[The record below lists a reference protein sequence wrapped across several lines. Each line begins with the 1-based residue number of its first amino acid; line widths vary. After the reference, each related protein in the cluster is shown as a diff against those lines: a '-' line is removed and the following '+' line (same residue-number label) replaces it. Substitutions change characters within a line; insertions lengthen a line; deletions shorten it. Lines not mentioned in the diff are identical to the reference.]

1 MMDNLNPCQL
11 VTLNDFNKS
20 YDIAIGEN
28 PDNRKTAAGT
38 RKKRAVARHTKLW
51 TPGRLLRIR
60 FLNGSS
66 SFKEATKA
74 ALANWQPHVNLNLQ
88 FIEEG
93 EAEIRISSD
102 PGAYWS
108 MIGTDALTVEEQ
120 AQATLN
126 LSPDQD
132 LSIRFFMAQAT
143 HEFGHMLGAEH
154 EHLHPEMTIPW
165 DKEAVYQYFGATSDE
180 DRSRID
186 LTYFNLL
193 DASEVNHSSYDP
205 KSIMHYAI
213 RQNWTKGDFQIHLN
227 PVISEK
233 DKGFMT
239 TAYPHSDASQET
251 GSA

>member
-1 MMDNLNPCQL
+1 MDNLNPCQL
-11 VTLNDFNKS
+11 VTPNDVNTS
-20 YDIAIGEN
+20 YETAIREN
-28 PDNRKTAAGT
+28 PDNRNTATGS
-38 RKKRAVARHTKLW
+38 RRKRAVARHTKFW

-74 ALANWQPHVNLNLQ
+74 ALANWTPHVNLNVQ
-88 FIEEG
+88 YIEEG
-93 EAEIRISSD
+93 EAEIRISSE

-108 MIGTDALTVEEQ
+108 MIGTDAFTIDDQTE
-120 AQATLN
+120 ATLN

-132 LSIRFFMAQAT
+132 LSIKFFMAQAT

-165 DKEAVYQYFGATSDE
+165 DKEAVYQHFDATSDLE
-180 DRSRID
+180 RSRID

-193 DASEVNHSSYDP
+193 DASEVNHSPYDP

-213 RQNWTKGDFQIHLN
+213 RQNWTKGDFQIYLN
-227 PVISEK
+227 PVLSEK
-233 DKGFMT
+233 DKAFMT
-239 TAYPHSDASQET
+239 TAYPHPEA
-251 GSA
+251 

>member
-1 MMDNLNPCQL
+1 MDNLNPCQL
-11 VTLNDFNKS
+11 ATLNSLDTS
-20 YDIAIGEN
+20 YETAIKEN
-28 PDNRKTAAGT
+28 PDNCNTAT
-38 RKKRAVARHTKLW
+38 DSRNKRSVARHTKFW

-60 FLNGSS
+60 FLNGSL

-74 ALANWQPHVNLNLQ
+74 ALANWQPHVNLNFQ
-88 FIEEG
+88 YIEEG
-93 EAEIRISSD
+93 EAEIRISSE

-108 MIGTDALTVEEQ
+108 MIGTDALTVEDQTE
-120 AQATLN
+120 ATLK

-132 LSIRFFMAQAT
+132 LSIKFFMAQAT

-165 DKEAVYQYFGATSDE
+165 DKEAVYQHFDARSDL

-193 DASEVNHSSYDP
+193 DASEVNHSPYDP

-227 PVISEK
+227 FVLSEK
-233 DKGFMT
+233 DKAFMT
-239 TAYPHSDASQET
+239 TAYPQSDA
-251 GSA
+251 